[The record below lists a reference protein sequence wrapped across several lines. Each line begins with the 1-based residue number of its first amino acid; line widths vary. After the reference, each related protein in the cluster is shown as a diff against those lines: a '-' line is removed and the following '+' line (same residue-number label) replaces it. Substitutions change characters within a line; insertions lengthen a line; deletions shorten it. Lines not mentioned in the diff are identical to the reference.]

1 VSAAL
6 RKLTRISFRTL
17 ELAREGFPSE
27 GKSHHRALHA
37 PRRASREA
45 REHRGGQAGRPGSTA
60 AGKRGGQGA
69 PRRASGEARER
80 RGGQAGRPGS
90 TAAGKRGG
98 QGAPPIEQ
106 AKRVLLPVCA
116 AEQLAHPCS
125 PGLPTSS
132 WRRGTPTRSM
142 ASDGVAIP
150 KARLPT
156 CPPNPCSVPSSRTR
170 PDKSPGQRAWPRTTR
185 ESPPRVTAVV

>member
-1 VSAAL
+1 MRAQRRGGGGRDISGEGIAPAVAAAAQAAAAAVQAAAAAAINSVSAAL

-60 AGKRGGQGA
+60 A
-69 PRRASGEARER
+69 S
-80 RGGQAGRPGS
+80 
-90 TAAGKRGG
+90 KRGG

-116 AEQLAHPCS
+116 AEPLTHHAHLACPPAAGVAVQRHAA
-125 PGLPTSS
+125 
-132 WRRGTPTRSM
+132 WRRM
-142 ASDGVAIP
+142 AWPSQKPACP
-150 KARLPT
+150 PARL
-156 CPPNPCSVPSSRTR
+156 TR
-170 PDKSPGQRAWPRTTR
+170 VQFRQA
-185 ESPPRVTAVV
+185 